1 MSGPPAGQT
10 QKSFGEK
17 GKAKLDMKTSTTDCH
32 ISNIY
37 RLDGRVPLGKAI
49 PFGLQ
54 HILAMFVSNLAPI
67 TIIAGAAQP
76 ALTQAQIAGLLQNAM
91 FVAGIATLIQL
102 YPIWRIGSR
111 LPVVMGVSFT
121 FVAVLSTIAA
131 QYGYPSVVG
140 AVLVGGI
147 FEGTLG
153 LLAKYWRKIITP
165 IVAASVVTAIGFSLF
180 TVGARSFGGGYAE
193 DFGSAQ
199 NLILGSVTLLVC
211 ILWNI
216 FAKGYV
222 KQLSV
227 LAGLVVG
234 YVTAIFMGKVDLST
248 LLAGGVVSLPR
259 LMPFAP
265 EFHWGAIL
273 SACIIFLVSAAETI
287 GDTSALVAGGLDR
300 EITGKEISGSLACDG
315 YASAISSL
323 FGCPPVT
330 SFSQNV
336 GLIAMTKVVNRFTIM
351 TGAACMILAGLLP
364 PVGNFFASLPEA
376 VLGGCTIM
384 MFGSIVISGMQMIA
398 SCGFSQRNVT
408 IASLSLAIG
417 IGFTTSSEV
426 GIWDIFPEL
435 VRSVF
440 ATNVVAVVFVVS
452 IILSLLLPKD
462 MDIKKVGEEP
472 ESK

>member
-1 MSGPPAGQT
+1 MGRSAND
-10 QKSFGEK
+10 SVNC
-17 GKAKLDMKTSTTDCH
+17 S
-32 ISNIY
+32 INNIY
-37 RLDGRVPLGKAI
+37 QLEGRVPIGKAI

-76 ALTQAQIAGLLQNAM
+76 ALSQAQVAILLQNAM

-102 YPIWRIGSR
+102 YPIWRIGSK

-121 FVAVLSTIAA
+121 FVTVLSTVAA
-131 QYGYPSVVG
+131 NYGYPAVIG

-165 IVAASVVTAIGFSLF
+165 VVAASVVTAIGFSLF

-193 DFGSAQ
+193 DFGSVE
-199 NLILGSVTLLVC
+199 NLAIGTITLVTCL
-211 ILWNI
+211 LWNI
-216 FAKGYV
+216 FAKGYL

-234 YVTAIFMGKVDLST
+234 YVISIFAGKVDLS
-248 LLAGGVVSLPR
+248 LIMSGGLISLPH
-259 LMPFAP
+259 LLPFAP
-265 EFHWGAIL
+265 EFHPGAIL

-287 GDTSALVAGGLDR
+287 GDTSALVSGGLNR

-315 YASAISSL
+315 YASAISGL

-336 GLIAMTKVVNRFTIM
+336 GLVAMTHVVNRFTIM

-364 PVGNFFASLPEA
+364 PV
-376 VLGGCTIM
+376 
-384 MFGSIVISGMQMIA
+384 
-398 SCGFSQRNVT
+398 
-408 IASLSLAIG
+408 
-417 IGFTTSSEV
+417 
-426 GIWDIFPEL
+426 
-435 VRSVF
+435 
-440 ATNVVAVVFVVS
+440 
-452 IILSLLLPKD
+452 
-462 MDIKKVGEEP
+462 
-472 ESK
+472 